1 MNRRA
6 IKTAVR
12 KVFILLMVLG
22 VVLGAS
28 GCLEKPIQDRTV
40 PGEFSGKRAFRDL
53 KSQVAF
59 GPRHPGTTG
68 HEQVRTWM
76 IQELEAAGWTVEV
89 QHGQQEGQRVYNLIA
104 TREQG
109 DRYLLLGAHYDTRE
123 FADQDPD
130 LDQREEPVP
139 GANDGASGVAVLLE
153 LARVLPSGQDP
164 PVRLVFFDAEDNGRI
179 EGRDW
184 ALGSRYYAEHMEQ
197 PPEAV
202 VILDM
207 IGDRDLNI
215 FLEKTSTDWLRDQI
229 WRSAAELGYE
239 EYFIPRE
246 KYSILDD
253 HTPFLEAEVPAVDVI
268 DFDYPAWHTT
278 GDTLEQVS
286 GESLQVVG
294 ETILRWLETY
304 QPPGD

>member
-1 MNRRA
+1 MVKRGKKSVLINYITLA
-6 IKTAVR
+6 L
-12 KVFILLMVLG
+12 ILAGLG
-22 VVLGAS
+22 IGA
-28 GCLEKPIQDRTV
+28 GCLARTVQVQEV
-40 PGEFSGKRAFRDL
+40 PGEFQGQRAYRDL
-53 KSQVAF
+53 EAQLNF
-59 GPRHPGTTG
+59 GPRHPGTPG
-68 HEQVRTWM
+68 HQQ
-76 IQELEAAGWTVEV
+76 IQEWLSEELEAAGWAVEV
-89 QHGQQEGQRVYNLIA
+89 QHGLQGGLNVSNLIA
-104 TREQG
+104 TRERG
-109 DRYLLLGAHYDTRE
+109 ERYLLLGAHYDTRE
-123 FADQDPD
+123 FADLDPD
-130 LDQREEPVP
+130 PGKRQEPVP

-153 LARVLPSGQDP
+153 LARVLPPGQDP
-164 PVRLVFFDAEDNGRI
+164 PIRLVFFDAEDNGRI
-179 EGRDW
+179 RDQDW
-184 ALGSRYYAEHMEQ
+184 VLGSRYYAGQMEQ

-215 FLEKTSTDWLRDQI
+215 FLEKTSTAWLRAQI

-239 EYFIPRE
+239 EHFIPRE

-253 HTPFLEAEVPAVDVI
+253 HTPFLEAGVPAVDVI

-304 QPPGD
+304 QPPGE

>member
-1 MNRRA
+1 
-6 IKTAVR
+6 VL
-12 KVFILLMVLG
+12 ILVGLG
-22 VVLGAS
+22 GAA
-28 GCLEKPIQDRTV
+28 GCLAEIDRALTA
-40 PGEFSGKRAFRDL
+40 PDEFQGERAYRDIEAQL
-53 KSQVAF
+53 AI
-59 GPRHPGTTG
+59 GPRHPGTPG
-68 HEQVRTWM
+68 HQQIRQWM
-76 IQELEAAGWTVEV
+76 IEELEAAGWTVEV
-89 QHGQQEGQRVYNLIA
+89 QSGLQEGQRVYNLIA

-123 FADQDPD
+123 FADLDPD
-130 LDQREEPVP
+130 PDQRQAPVP

-153 LARVLPSGQDP
+153 LARVLPAGQEP

-179 EGRDW
+179 RGQDW
-184 ALGSRYYAEHMEQ
+184 VLGSRYYAEHMEQ

-215 FLEKTSTDWLRDQI
+215 FQEKTSTPWLRDQI
-229 WRSAAELGYE
+229 WQAAAQLGYE
-239 EYFIPRE
+239 EHFIPRE

-253 HTPFLEAEVPAVDVI
+253 HTPFLEAGVPAVDVI

-278 GDTLEQVS
+278 GDHLDQVS

-294 ETILRWLETY
+294 EIILRWLDSY